1 MTGLVGPGRHKRGR
15 ENEGECV
22 SAYVSFR
29 ILSYSLPSVHSV
41 NSLITISECVTFTWK
56 FTDVLNYKYTLNQI

>member
-15 ENEGECV
+15 ENEGRCV

-41 NSLITISECVTFTWK
+41 NPLITISECVTFTKK